1 MAIHGAS
8 SASME
13 IEKLPTTA
21 GDATEQG
28 AEHVAERAAAHTPIR
43 WQTAIVRRIVQ
54 QAPRV
59 KSFFLELSQPFAFLA
74 GQHVDLRLTAPDGYQ
89 VERSYSIASAPEVT
103 GPIEITIDRLD
114 DGEVSPFFHDVVA
127 VGDEIELRGPFGGHF
142 IWSQEDGGPVVLVG
156 GGSGVVPLMSIVRHR
171 FARQLRTPML
181 LLFSVRTWG
190 ELIYGKELLEYSE
203 RKNGFELAIALTR
216 EAARRAGD
224 YSRRIDREMVAECL
238 ARLPGAPAHVY
249 VCGSN
254 AFAEAAAE
262 HLIAAAVP
270 KEIIRIERYG
280 G

>member
-1 MAIHGAS
+1 
-8 SASME
+8 ME
-13 IEKLPTTA
+13 IEKPAA
-21 GDATEQG
+21 GA
-28 AEHVAERAAAHTPIR
+28 VARPAAHAPIR
-43 WQTAIVRRIVQ
+43 WQKATLRRIVQ

-59 KSFFLELSQPFAFLA
+59 KSFFMELSQPFAFLA
-74 GQHVDLRLTAPDGYQ
+74 GQHVDVRLTAPDGYQ
-89 VERSYSIASAPEVT
+89 VERSYSIASAPEVP

-114 DGEVSPFFHDVVA
+114 DGEVSPFFHDVAA

-181 LLFSVRTWG
+181 LLFSVRTWS
-190 ELIYGKELLEYSE
+190 ELIFGEELLAYSAQQD
-203 RKNGFELAIALTR
+203 GFELAIALTR
-216 EAARRAGD
+216 DAARRTGD
-224 YSRRIDREMVAECL
+224 YSRRIDREMAIESL
-238 ARLPGAPAHVY
+238 ARLPGPPKHVY

>member
-1 MAIHGAS
+1 
-8 SASME
+8 ME
-13 IEKLPTTA
+13 TEK
-21 GDATEQG
+21 
-28 AEHVAERAAAHTPIR
+28 RAAHPPIR
-43 WQTAIVRRIVQ
+43 WQTATIRRIVQ
-54 QAPRV
+54 EAPRV
-59 KSFFLELSQPFAFLA
+59 KSFFIELPQPFAFLA
-74 GQHVDLRLTAPDGYQ
+74 GQHVDVRLTAPDGYQ
-89 VERSYSIASAPEVT
+89 AQRSYSIASAPERP

-114 DGEVSPFFHDVVA
+114 DGEVSTFFHDVA
-127 VGDEIELRGPFGGHF
+127 TVGDTIELRGPFGGHF
-142 IWSQEDGGPVVLVG
+142 IWTHEDGGPVVLAG

-181 LLFSVRTWG
+181 LLFSARTWG
-190 ELIYGKELLEYSE
+190 DLIYRDELLACSE

-224 YSRRIDREMVAECL
+224 YSRRIDREMFIESL
-238 ARLPGAPAHVY
+238 SRLPGMPNHVY